1 MPIEGIEMNLDEQVA
16 QTTIRTEVTGVEL
29 ADCLEDGGKWV
40 IYCTH
45 FTSDGNAASSL
56 LQDSN
61 KRRLAEWK
69 KHTIDWCC
77 YCQAERDM
85 KEGK

>member
-1 MPIEGIEMNLDEQVA
+1 MNLDEQVA
-16 QTTIRTEVTGVEL
+16 QTTIRTEVIGVVE
-29 ADCLEDGGKWV
+29 ADCPSDGGKWV
-40 IYCTH
+40 IYH
-45 FTSDGNAASSL
+45 VHYTSDGDEATSL
-56 LQDSN
+56 LQDTN